1 MGGPAAPQGLDFAA
15 ALAQTEAMAHH
26 HDHLHLPHSGHGHLH
41 HGEHQA
47 EPGRIF
53 AVSLGLNFG
62 FVIIEVAF
70 GIISGSMALLADA
83 GHNFSDVLGLAAA
96 TAATILARSGP
107 THRYTYGL
115 RASSILA
122 ALLNAII
129 LLIAVGGIAL
139 EAIQRLVAP
148 APVEGKIVIAVA
160 AVGVLVNGL
169 SAALLARAHQSDLN
183 IRSAFSHMVADA
195 LVSLGVAAAGV
206 VILLTGWLWFD
217 PVASLVIGAIIV
229 AGTWRLLRHSLD
241 MALDAVPPGIDAQA
255 VREHLAHLAGVAE
268 VHDLHI
274 WPMSTTATALT
285 CHLVMPQGHPGDDVL
300 AKLAAELQTRFGIEH
315 VTVQVETGDPDHP
328 CQLVPD
334 HVI

>member
-1 MGGPAAPQGLDFAA
+1 
-15 ALAQTEAMAHH
+15 MAHS
-26 HDHLHLPHSGHGHLH
+26 HDHHRRPPQAGHAHIHAH
-41 HGEHQA
+41 HGEHEA
-47 EPGRIF
+47 APGLIF
-53 AVSLGLNFG
+53 ALSLGLNLG
-62 FVIIEVAF
+62 FVVIEVGF
-70 GIISGSMALLADA
+70 GIVSGSMALLADA

-96 TAATILARSGP
+96 TAAMVLARRGP

-139 EAIQRLVAP
+139 EAIQRLVSP
-148 APVEGKIVIAVA
+148 APVAGKIVIAVA
-160 AVGVLVNGL
+160 LIGVVINGV
-169 SAALLARAHQSDLN
+169 SAALLARAHQGDLN
-183 IRSAFSHMVADA
+183 VRSAFAHMVADA
-195 LVSLGVAAAGV
+195 LVSLGVAAAGA

-217 PVASLVIGAIIV
+217 PVASLVIAVIIV
-229 AGTWRLLRHSLD
+229 AGTWRLLRHALD
-241 MALDAVPPGIDAQA
+241 MALAAVPPGIDAQA
-255 VREHLAHLAGVAE
+255 VREHLAHLDGVAE

-300 AKLAAELQTRFGIEH
+300 AQLAAGLQTQFGIEH